1 MLRISLVYIS
11 VVIILSFF
19 FSFMTLNYPNYFSQF
34 NDQEKIEIVLK
45 NMATHSTKWEKNLNS
60 GMQPS
65 ID

>member
-34 NDQEKIEIVLK
+34 NDQEKIEIVLI
-45 NMATHSTKWEKNLNS
+45 NMATHSAKWER
-60 GMQPS
+60 
-65 ID
+65 